1 MKMVYISLEN
11 GRINIL
17 ERRKIYASLPL
28 IMPLVF
34 EINKALSSLNKE
46 HNINCNVYV
55 RIANAINL
63 EVKND

>member
-1 MKMVYISLEN
+1 MIYVSLEN

-28 IMPLVF
+28 IIPLVL
-34 EINKALSSLNKE
+34 EINKTLGRLNKA
-46 HNINCNVYV
+46 NNVNCNVNIK
-55 RIANAINL
+55 IANTINL